1 MKTIRAIIFDCDG
14 VMFETSE
21 ANRAYYNHILSH
33 FNMPSLTQEQFVYAH
48 QHTADEVLQ
57 MLFKDEKQLEAARD
71 FRRQMSYAM
80 FIPHMIIEPF
90 LKPLLN
96 RLRPRY
102 KTAVATNRSDTMGRV
117 LKDFGLDG
125 LFDMVVTSLDVV
137 NPKPHPEPLLKILQ
151 RFQIEPEEALY
162 VGDSPVDELAAK
174 GAGVP
179 LVAYSNPDLSA
190 AYHISDL
197 REIEHILER

>member
-14 VMFETSE
+14 VMFETSG

-33 FNMPSLTQEQFVYAH
+33 FNMPMLTQEQFVYAH

-57 MLFKDEKQLEAARD
+57 MLFRDEKPLEAARE

-102 KTAVATNRSDTMGRV
+102 KTAVATNRSDTMGKV
-117 LKDFGLDG
+117 MKDFELED

-137 NPKPHPEPLLKILQ
+137 NPKPHPEPLLKILES
-151 RFQIEPEEALY
+151 FQIEPEQALY
-162 VGDSPVDELAAK
+162 VGDSPVDEIAAK
-174 GAGVP
+174 GAGIP
-179 LVAYSNPDLSA
+179 LVAYGNPGLA
-190 AYHISDL
+190 AKHHISDL
-197 REIEHILER
+197 REIENILER

>member
-57 MLFKDEKQLEAARD
+57 MLFKDETQLEAARN

-96 RLRPRY
+96 RLRPQY

-151 RFQIEPEEALY
+151 SFQIKPEQALY

-179 LVAYSNPDLSA
+179 LVAYSNPALA
-190 AYHISDL
+190 AEYHISDL
-197 REIEHILER
+197 REIERILEQ